1 MRVHLG
7 AGVRW
12 FPLPAQKPYEKL
24 PQPYQNCP
32 TTIHS
37 TRSPTMA
44 PTSDNRYSSTHMLF
58 EVDKDI
64 RKSEMSEYASS
75 NGLNDLIVLNPSV
88 TGTNRHRCYGT
99 RLCK

>member
-1 MRVHLG
+1 MRS
-7 AGVRW
+7 
-12 FPLPAQKPYEKL
+12 
-24 PQPYQNCP
+24 CP
-32 TTIHS
+32 
-37 TRSPTMA
+37 SPTRIA
-44 PTSDNRYSSTHMLF
+44 LPLSTLLDLLSTHMLF
-58 EVDKDI
+58 EVDKDYF